1 MTVVK
6 AQPGHT
12 TDSIIRK
19 FSRKVLS
26 DGILTELKDREF
38 YKKPAVRR
46 QERLKMQSR
55 KRFKKK
61 I

>member
-1 MTVVK
+1 MAIVK
-6 AQPGHT
+6 AQPGDT

-26 DGILTELKDREF
+26 EGILTELKDRE
-38 YKKPAVRR
+38 YHKKPAVRR
-46 QERLKMQSR
+46 QERLKLRGR
-55 KRFKKK
+55 KRPKN

>member
-1 MTVVK
+1 MAIVK
-6 AQPGHT
+6 AQPGDT

-26 DGILTELKDREF
+26 EGILAELKDREF

-46 QERLKMQSR
+46 QERKKLRGR
-55 KRFKKK
+55 KRPKV